1 MEDFIIKSSYDGLEL
16 SCTSYIIPK
25 AKANILIIHG
35 MIEHRKRYND
45 FAKFLNDKGY
55 NVYSYDKRGH
65 GKSIN
70 KEITH
75 GYFGK
80 GMDEAL
86 SIDLLDIVAYI
97 KNSSNLPLHL
107 FAHSMGTIETRCFMQ
122 LNSHLVNKII
132 LSGAPN
138 YQGATKL
145 GILIAKLFSL
155 GNGEKKSSKFI
166 YNLSLGSFAKKIRNR
181 KTNLDWLSFN
191 EENINNY
198 RNDPY
203 CTFSF
208 TNNGYLTLFKL
219 VNNMHKSRNYL
230 STKENPILFI
240 YGSDDPCTGYDKGIN
255 NSINTLKKAGYKE
268 ISNIKLENMRHEIL
282 QEKDYQKVYD
292 LVASFYE
299 G

>member
-1 MEDFIIKSSYDGLEL
+1 
-16 SCTSYIIPK
+16 
-25 AKANILIIHG
+25 
-35 MIEHRKRYND
+35 
-45 FAKFLNDKGY
+45 
-55 NVYSYDKRGH
+55 
-65 GKSIN
+65 
-70 KEITH
+70 
-75 GYFGK
+75 
-80 GMDEAL
+80 
-86 SIDLLDIVAYI
+86 
-97 KNSSNLPLHL
+97 
-107 FAHSMGTIETRCFMQ
+107 MGTIETRCFMQ

-191 EENINNY
+191 EENIKNY

-208 TNNGYLTLFKL
+208 TNNGYLTLFK
-219 VNNMHKSRNYL
+219 
-230 STKENPILFI
+230 
-240 YGSDDPCTGYDKGIN
+240 CTGYDKGIN
-255 NSINTLKKAGYKE
+255 NSINTLKKAGYKV